1 MAFVALAIALALS
14 LVCLVSE
21 KRQTVGVSAALWL
34 PTLWMMRVGSRSLGY
49 WLPGSLSS
57 LGDPV
62 ALSLL
67 TVAGFAVLGARSQR
81 LGPLLK
87 RNPTFLLFLLYI
99 SLSVFWTG
107 DLPDAFKRWFRAVGD
122 VTMALIV
129 LTEMKPLSA
138 FVSVMRRAVLVLMP
152 LSLVICIFFP
162 ELGVGGRGEWVG
174 VTVDKNWLGVLCA
187 VSTASVLLNWLMR
200 KQRPELAAD
209 IRLAGVPF
217 EIVYLP
223 LSLFL
228 LWGGGGSPESRSS
241 SAVVLLVLMIGLFYG
256 AAYVRRKQIHVGFLV
271 TTIAAAVLVFQV
283 LPEVTGHRTLMD
295 HIIEDV
301 LHKDV
306 NLTDRTDL
314 WPILID
320 KGMQHPWLGAG
331 FDSFF
336 SDEMQKAIFEELAH
350 ASGTYFSPNQAH
362 NGYIQVFVNLGFVGL
377 ILLALMIVSGFRGI
391 RGIMQSDFD
400 WGRMRLTL
408 LLFVLVSNHT
418 EASLTRPTEFV
429 WFLFLLAVINPG
441 DCQTSKQL
449 AAVPVSRHKPA
460 HELRLASRTGSA
472 LREAATSER
481 RRARRLMWLPG
492 EDRVPQ

>member
-1 MAFVALAIALALS
+1 MAFVALAVALALS
-14 LVCLVSE
+14 LICLVSDN
-21 KRQTVGVSAALWL
+21 RQAVGVSAALWL
-34 PTLWMMRVGSRSLGY
+34 PTLWMMRVGSRSLAY

-67 TVAGFAVLGARSQR
+67 TIAGFAILASRGQR
-81 LGPLLK
+81 LGSLLK
-87 RNPTFLLFLLYI
+87 HNPTFLLFFLYI

-107 DLPDAFKRWFRAVGD
+107 DLPDALKRWFRAVGD

-152 LSLVICIFFP
+152 LSLVICVFLP

-187 VSTASVLLNWLMR
+187 VSTASVLLNRLMR
-200 KQRPELAAD
+200 KQRPELAVN
-209 IRLAGVPF
+209 IRIAGIPF

-256 AAYVRRKQIHVGFLV
+256 AAYVRRKQLHVGFVV

-283 LPEVTGHRTLMD
+283 LPEVAGRRTLTD

-336 SDEMQKAIFEELAH
+336 SEEMQKDIFEELAH
-350 ASGTYFSPNQAH
+350 TTGTYFSPNQAH
-362 NGYIQVFVNLGFVGL
+362 NGFIQVFVNLGFVGL
-377 ILLALMIVSGFRGI
+377 ILLALMIVSGFRGTRRI
-391 RGIMQSDFD
+391 LQSDFD
-400 WGRMRLTL
+400 WGRIRLTL

-418 EASLTRPTEFV
+418 EASFTRPTEFV

-441 DCQTSKQL
+441 DRQASKQPV
-449 AAVPVSRHKPA
+449 AVPVSRHTPV
-460 HELRLASRTGSA
+460 HEFRLAKQSWVSAQGVDHRRTPSRSKA
-472 LREAATSER
+472 YVASWR
-481 RRARRLMWLPG
+481 R
-492 EDRVPQ
+492 